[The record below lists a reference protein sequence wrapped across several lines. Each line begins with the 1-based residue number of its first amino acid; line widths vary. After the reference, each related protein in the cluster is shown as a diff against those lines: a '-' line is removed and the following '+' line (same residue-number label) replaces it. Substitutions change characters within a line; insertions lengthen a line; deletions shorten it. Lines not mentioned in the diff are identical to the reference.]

1 MLRAI
6 INYSSGLNISGFR
19 SRFIYSRLNYATV
32 KRCLDVVLTVLAA
45 PFLLILVGALAV
57 LVRLDGGG
65 AFFWQS
71 RVGRD
76 GKLFK
81 LWKLRTM
88 VPDADSRLSEHLA
101 KSPEALDEWT
111 RCQKLANDPRIT
123 RIGFYLRKYSLDEL
137 PQLFNVLRG
146 DMSLVGP
153 RPMLPEQRNLYP
165 DTAYFS
171 LRPGMTGLW
180 QVSKRNACT
189 FAERAQIDTRY
200 ARTFSF
206 RTDLWILAQTPFVVL
221 KGTGI

>member
-1 MLRAI
+1 MLKLI
-6 INYSSGLNISGFR
+6 ISYSSSLGGSELR
-19 SRFIYSRLNYATV
+19 SRFIGGWLGYAAV
-32 KRCLDVVLTVLAA
+32 KRCFDIAMTVLTA
-45 PFLLILVGALAV
+45 PILLVLVGALAV
-57 LVRLDGGG
+57 LIRLDGGP
-65 AFFWQS
+65 AFFWQL
-71 RVGRD
+71 RIGRD

-88 VPDADSRLSEHLA
+88 VPDADLRLSEHLA
-101 KSPEALDEWT
+101 ESPEALAEWT
-111 RCQKLANDPRIT
+111 LSQKLANDPRIT

-137 PQLFNVLRG
+137 PQLLNVLLG

-180 QVSKRNACT
+180 QVSKRNACS

-206 RTDLWILAQTPFVVL
+206 RTDLRILFLTPFVVL
-221 KGTGI
+221 KGTGL

>member
-1 MLRAI
+1 MK
-6 INYSSGLNISGFR
+6 YSSSFNASEFR
-19 SRFIYSRLNYATV
+19 SRVMGARFCYATV
-32 KRCLDVVLTVLAA
+32 KRCFDIAVTLTTA
-45 PFLLILVGALAV
+45 PLLLMLVGALAV
-57 LVRLDGGG
+57 LVRLDGGP
-65 AFFWQS
+65 AFFWQL
-71 RVGRD
+71 RVGRG

-88 VPDADSRLSEHLA
+88 VPDADLRLGEHLA
-101 KSPEALDEWT
+101 RNPKALAEWT

-137 PQLFNVLRG
+137 PQLFNVLLG

-153 RPMLPEQRNLYP
+153 RPMLPEQRSLYP

-180 QVSKRNACT
+180 QVSERNACT

-206 RTDLWILAQTPFVVL
+206 RVDLWILVLTPLVVL